1 MIKDNSEEK
10 APLLYVVDDRIP
22 KDTRYFDTG
31 RFNGISSGATAV
43 FTHFPDYIGTCW
55 VVTAVSAL
63 IFFMMMLLVLSTL
76 TVASLRLPRCA
87 TAEEITND
95 TIHLV
100 HVHNSYYQ
108 EIEKL
113 NFVKE
118 LVKLYPT
125 YNIRVMTLPGKE
137 ETQNKIIPGTIEKDF
152 IEENYDVQNEITSS
166 ISTSTPKKSKIL
178 QRMKDIKDT
187 QLLLNMLM
195 RGMFMDIKT
204 DPKIKSTE
212 SATTQTTTDK
222 VIKNVEDLGSIY
234 PKISYETIT
243 YNQTF
248 FGTPLQ
254 TSYKYINEKLQIFA
268 VRVLQIWQYGGL
280 SFDLQNADETD
291 FKHLSAKEST
301 HQHKFE
307 ITEKDS
313 RNVWVNTVS
322 VDDRGFHLESKIP
335 CHVFFEQILMILRGA
350 DQYTTVKDVMKKAVK
365 SFCLHYPV
373 NRENCV
379 KYMTV

>member
-10 APLLYVVDDRIP
+10 APLLYVVDDGLP
-22 KDTRYFDTG
+22 KDYRYFDTG
-31 RFNGISSGATAV
+31 RFSGISSGATAV
-43 FTHFPDYIGTCW
+43 FTHFPDYIGTCC

-87 TAEEITND
+87 TAQEIAND

-100 HVHNSYYQ
+100 HIHNPNYQ

-113 NFVKE
+113 NFVQE

-125 YNIRVMTLPGKE
+125 YNIRILTLPGKE
-137 ETQNKIIPGTIEKDF
+137 EIQNKIIPGTIEKES
-152 IEENYDVQNEITSS
+152 IEENSNAQNEITSS
-166 ISTSTPKKSKIL
+166 IAASTQKQSNIL

-204 DPKIKSTE
+204 TE
-212 SATTQTTTDK
+212 STTAQSTTDK
-222 VIKNVEDLGSIY
+222 AIKNVEDLGGIY
-234 PKISYETIT
+234 PKISYENIS
-243 YNQTF
+243 YNETF

-280 SFDLQNADETD
+280 SFDLQNADKAD
-291 FKHLSAKEST
+291 LKHLISKEST
-301 HQHKFE
+301 HHHDFE

-322 VDDRGFHLESKIP
+322 VDDQAFHLESKIP

-350 DQYTTVKDVMKKAVK
+350 DQFTTVQDVMKKAIR

-373 NRENCV
+373 NRENCI